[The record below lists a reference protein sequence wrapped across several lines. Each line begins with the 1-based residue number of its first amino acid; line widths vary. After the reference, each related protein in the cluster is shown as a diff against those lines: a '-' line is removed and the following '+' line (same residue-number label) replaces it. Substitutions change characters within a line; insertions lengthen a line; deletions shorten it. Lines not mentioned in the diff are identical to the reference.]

1 VGGSTGRGV
10 IDHRDAQRAIEA
22 VWDELVSD
30 GRAGLVTLLRLA
42 QQRYVTD
49 TVGDPFTLAPIVA
62 VTFCG
67 DHDVGQHDRPSYGAS
82 VGKAVREVVLAWL
95 RGIAVAGW
103 EHHQLRQRV
112 RDRILSTDPES
123 YDEFAVEADPWL
135 ACPDVW
141 DLEYGRVAGEGALH
155 VQGADARDA
164 VGRDRRRLAPP
175 HIVAEMTFRAAA
187 TGDRARLDALAA
199 VADRLNANANAAVA
213 GDPNPGDRIIIAQ
226 RWASMFRPEKCR
238 PYRTADG
245 FAALVR

>member
-123 YDEFAVEADPWL
+123 YDEFAVEALAMLGPDINDATENWL
-135 ACPDVW
+135 RQV
-141 DLEYGRVAGEGALH
+141 
-155 VQGADARDA
+155 
-164 VGRDRRRLAPP
+164 
-175 HIVAEMTFRAAA
+175 AAA
-187 TGDRARLDALAA
+187 APHRLQPAVESVGVAL
-199 VADRLNANANAAVA
+199 
-213 GDPNPGDRIIIAQ
+213 
-226 RWASMFRPEKCR
+226 SMPWFGRGYCS
-238 PYRTADG
+238 T
-245 FAALVR
+245 